1 MSQFASK
8 VAQGA
13 TVQLPLGQLAV
24 VGLGFFCVTN
34 PDKFFMTLAKGAQFF
49 NGLPV
54 NGQQQLQQHHQ
65 QPIVIHH
72 TAPATIVS
80 GRGRAVA
87 FVVQLVVGA
96 GFCWGSYMVLIS
108 VLPEAAKGMLPVNK
122 SHFNKAVTGLGK
134 AVINLKDSVMEQIL
148 ILSGKQDELGDQQKK
163 THTEVVDIR
172 DNVHDMRGD
181 LGTMQDALDLCQ
193 ASLTESER
201 RTSYIAR
208 GVQLLTR
215 GVSTIL
221 PEDEHLMNE
230 LVRFNMAGDEFHNKA
245 TPLQQRQR
253 QKRLS
258 ELQRTVS
265 APSPGNNA
273 DHNCDSVMTNST
285 ASMNSSMMTTSPQ
298 QLNFGS
304 PSAATARRA
313 SYSSASASLASFSS
327 EQQQQQ
333 QSERNN
339 GHAAIA
345 AVEDDVNAIMSELGC
360 KVISQ

>member
-13 TVQLPLGQLAV
+13 TVQLPLGQIAV

-34 PDKFFMTLAKGAQFF
+34 PDKFFMSLAKGAQFF

-54 NGQQQLQQHHQ
+54 NGQQGQLQQQ

-72 TAPATIVS
+72 TSPATIVS

-122 SHFNKAVTGLGK
+122 SHFNRAVTGLGK

-181 LGTMQDALDLCQ
+181 LGNMQDALDLCQ

-265 APSPGNNA
+265 APSPGHANN
-273 DHNCDSVMTNST
+273 NCDSVLTNST
-285 ASMNSSMMTTSPQ
+285 ASMSSSMMTSPQ

-304 PSAATARRA
+304 PTGTAAARRA

-327 EQQQQQ
+327 DQQQQP
-333 QSERNN
+333 SELSN

-345 AVEDDVNAIMSELGC
+345 AVEDDVNAIMTELGC

>member
-24 VGLGFFCVTN
+24 AGLGFFCVTN

-54 NGQQQLQQHHQ
+54 NGQQLQQHAA

-72 TAPATIVS
+72 TAPATVVN
-80 GRGRAVA
+80 GRGRVVA
-87 FVVQLVVGA
+87 FIFQLVVGA
-96 GFCWGSYMVLIS
+96 GFCWGSYVVLIS

-122 SHFNKAVTGLGK
+122 STFNRAVAGLGK

-148 ILSGKQDELGDQQKK
+148 ILSGKQDELGEQQKK
-163 THTEVVDIR
+163 THHEVVDIK

-181 LGTMQDALDLCQ
+181 LGTMQEALDLCQ

-258 ELQRTVS
+258 ELQRTAS
-265 APSPGNNA
+265 APSPGA
-273 DHNCDSVMTNST
+273 ANCDSGSVMTNST
-285 ASMNSSMMTTSPQ
+285 ASMSSSMTSPQ
-298 QLNFGS
+298 QLAFGS
-304 PSAATARRA
+304 PSAPASARRA
-313 SYSSASASLASFSS
+313 SYASASASLASFSS
-327 EQQQQQ
+327 QAQPEQSTETEQPT
-333 QSERNN
+333 
-339 GHAAIA
+339 IA
-345 AVEDDVNAIMSELGC
+345 SVEESVSDVHAIMSELGC